1 MRTLIVAVL
10 LGSSLGLASGSAALA
25 AQPSAS
31 CQNTTNPSGTG
42 PNFPGNTGSS
52 PGSAFAGS
60 ANAVYA
66 NPGSQGGT
74 SSGNP
79 NVVSQYDTACVH
91 NQSHG

>member
-31 CQNTTNPSGTG
+31 CQATTNPSG
-42 PNFPGNTGSS
+42 PNNFPGNTGNS